1 MLLPLPQ
8 GCILIGKPCIQAARP
23 CTKDSLVAAGSWL
36 ATARTR
42 EASRQ
47 KLCCGPT
54 PEEPP
59 KALQTS
65 ECDELLDPTITSCV
79 ILVKRQPGKFNVSVV
94 CRALFARWQAR
105 RIVPQLWYTNIQT
118 KPLSWTPMVAIESPV
133 PHAVL
138 EREHSFL
145 SNRCFD
151 SSSRWLK
158 FVETVVCEIRKSL

>member
-8 GCILIGKPCIQAARP
+8 GCSVIGKPRICTVQLCTRERVFAA
-23 CTKDSLVAAGSWL
+23 SGWL

-65 ECDELLDPTITSCV
+65 ECDELLDLTITSCV
-79 ILVKRQPGKFNVSVV
+79 ILVKRQPGKFIVTQRRRVLSAARYVRRNACKQVSGELMRRESLFRIQKKSKPSPSAGHLWLQLSHQ
-94 CRALFARWQAR
+94 CR
-105 RIVPQLWYTNIQT
+105 
-118 KPLSWTPMVAIESPV
+118 TP
-133 PHAVL
+133 
-138 EREHSFL
+138 
-145 SNRCFD
+145 C
-151 SSSRWLK
+151 
-158 FVETVVCEIRKSL
+158 